1 MLLILFLKI
10 IICINGCRCRC
21 LDVLHQ
27 WLSIPEYLHKMFK
40 SMHMQVIVIEI
51 NAFLQR
57 FLTSPVFVGTVKE
70 YVSIIMC
77 CYVRYILKYALKSAV
92 KH

>member
-1 MLLILFLKI
+1 M
-10 IICINGCRCRC
+10 GAGA
-21 LDVLHQ
+21 DVYKPVTDILHQ

-51 NAFLQR
+51 NVFCKDFSHQR
-57 FLTSPVFVGTVKE
+57 SFWDSEGIRFNNEISK
-70 YVSIIMC
+70 C
-77 CYVRYILKYALKSAV
+77 CYVCYMLKYALKSAV